1 MNIRIPMKMEK
12 ATNWLTSCSCSSSSV
27 VPTTNIWNG
36 ETFIVQL
43 CMTGGLVADAVT
55 TFVRDGDSL
64 FVAGLFWVTIPFGR
78 DRMMSQHRHARPWKP
93 DIWIYDYNLAYT
105 IWHALL
111 INLKKHNMTYIQEP
125 QLFRCTIIHR
135 CTYQLVKKAH
145 NAGGN
150 HVIFHFRPKPRETRA
165 RTHTHTYI

>member
-105 IWHALL
+105 IWHPLL
-111 INLKKHNMTYIQEP
+111 INLKKTQYDIYSRTP
-125 QLFRCTIIHR
+125 IIPMYNNSSLYLS
-135 CTYQLVKKAH
+135 TGK
-145 NAGGN
+145 
-150 HVIFHFRPKPRETRA
+150 EST
-165 RTHTHTYI
+165 